1 MIIIRNCNHG
11 DNNNSLGVY
20 VQQGPLQLGVC
31 PPACLACVSSGPASP
46 LPAQPHGQPVL
57 TLGSV
62 LRFCHVRAKLG

>member
-1 MIIIRNCNHG
+1 MIIIMNCNHG

-31 PPACLACVSSGPASP
+31 APACLACVSSGPASP